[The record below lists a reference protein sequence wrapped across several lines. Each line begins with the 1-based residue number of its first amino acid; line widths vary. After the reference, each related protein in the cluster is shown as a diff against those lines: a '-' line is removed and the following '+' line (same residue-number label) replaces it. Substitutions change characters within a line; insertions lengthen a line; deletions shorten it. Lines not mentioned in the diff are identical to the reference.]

1 MSFRKRLTFC
11 NVWLKKKI
19 LLPSAEEETSSNI
32 QASYN
37 PKQILFRRACALES
51 QLVVPSSKTCSH
63 SRPQVIFLVKFPS
76 IAVVIARGLA
86 VPTPGIAGPLVS
98 RKLLRGSQNNCNYF
112 LPLYPYCLWGICPGG
127 QEAWHLC
134 PGVWASITD
143 LHIWSCLQ
151 HALTLFH
158 PTLLQTV
165 AAQRGLT
172 ALDTWL
178 LECFMT

>member
-1 MSFRKRLTFC
+1 MAALCKQERCTWLPCSEHVSFRKRLTFC

-112 LPLYPYCLWGICPGG
+112 LPLYPYCL
-127 QEAWHLC
+127 
-134 PGVWASITD
+134 
-143 LHIWSCLQ
+143 
-151 HALTLFH
+151 
-158 PTLLQTV
+158 
-165 AAQRGLT
+165 
-172 ALDTWL
+172 
-178 LECFMT
+178 